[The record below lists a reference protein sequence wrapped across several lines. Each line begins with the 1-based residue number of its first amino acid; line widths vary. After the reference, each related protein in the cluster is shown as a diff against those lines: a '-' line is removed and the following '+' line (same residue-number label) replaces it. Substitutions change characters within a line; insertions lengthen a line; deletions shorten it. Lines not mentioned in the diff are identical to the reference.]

1 MRARQWR
8 SFDSLVR
15 VRVFIT
21 EVAPRGRLSFDHALG
36 KLDEAIATLRGFAAN
51 QYSAPALTRAEAALQ
66 KELIRRLLVDHMAQ
80 IVTITRSQ
88 MGPGK
93 DVALQSMFRMP
104 RGRVTVVRAIVL
116 SDAMMVQ
123 AAPLSDLLIAEGMP
137 PDWLARFKEARDA
150 LVHSQPR
157 RARASM
163 TGSTA
168 TAGIEVALKRGR
180 LALGRLDALMR
191 ATYRRG
197 DPVLAA
203 WRQAKRVQ
211 LG

>member
-15 VRVFIT
+15 VRVFLT
-21 EVAPRGRLSFDHALG
+21 ELAPRGRLSFDDALG
-36 KLDEAIATLRGFAAN
+36 KLDEAIATLREFAAN
-51 QYSAPALTRAEAALQ
+51 QYSAPVLTREEAARQ
-66 KELIRRLLVDHMAQ
+66 RALIRRILRDHMAP

-88 MGPGK
+88 MEPGK
-93 DVALQSMFRMP
+93 DPALPTMFRMP
-104 RGRVTVVRAIVL
+104 RGRVTVVRAIVI

-137 PDWLARFKEARDA
+137 SDWLARFKAARDA
-150 LVHSQPR
+150 LVRSQPR
-157 RARASM
+157 RARASI

-168 TAGIEVALKRGR
+168 TAGIEVALRRGR
-180 LALGRLDALMR
+180 LALARLDALMR
-191 ATYRRG
+191 ATYRR
-197 DPVLAA
+197 DEAMLAA
-203 WRQAKRVQ
+203 WRQVKRVH

>member
-8 SFDSLVR
+8 SFESLVR
-15 VRVFIT
+15 VRVFLT
-21 EVAPRGRLSFDHALG
+21 ELSPRGKLSFDHALG

-51 QYSAPALTRAEAALQ
+51 QYTAPARTREEAARQ
-66 KELIRRLLVDHMAQ
+66 KELISRLLVDHMAP

-93 DVALQSMFRMP
+93 DAALPTMFRMP
-104 RGRVTVVRAIVL
+104 RGRVTVVRAIVV

-137 PDWLARFKEARDA
+137 PDWLARFKAARDA
-150 LVHSQPR
+150 LVRSQPR
-157 RARASM
+157 RARASI
-163 TGSTA
+163 TGSAA
-168 TAGIEVALKRGR
+168 TAGIEVALRRGR

-191 ATYRRG
+191 ATYRR
-197 DPVLAA
+197 DEAMLAA
-203 WRQAKRVQ
+203 WRQVKRVQ

>member
-15 VRVFIT
+15 VRVFLT
-21 EVAPRGRLSFDHALG
+21 ELVPRGTLSFGHALG

-51 QYSAPALTRAEAALQ
+51 QYSAPARTRAEAARQ
-66 KELIRRLLVDHMAQ
+66 KDLISRLLVDHMAP

-88 MGPGK
+88 MEPEK
-93 DVALQSMFRMP
+93 DPALPTMFRMP
-104 RGRVTVVRAIVL
+104 RGRVTVVRAIVI

-150 LVHSQPR
+150 LVASQPR
-157 RARASM
+157 RAKASI
-163 TGSTA
+163 TGRTA
-168 TAGIEVALKRGR
+168 TAGIEVALRRGR

-191 ATYRRG
+191 ATYHG
-197 DPVLAA
+197 DDAMLAA

-211 LG
+211 LR